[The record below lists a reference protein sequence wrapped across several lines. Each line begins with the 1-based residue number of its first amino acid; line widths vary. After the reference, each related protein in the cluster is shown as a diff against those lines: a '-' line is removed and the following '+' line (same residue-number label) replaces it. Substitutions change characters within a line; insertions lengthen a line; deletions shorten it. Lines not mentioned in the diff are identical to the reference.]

1 VIYKGLPKEW
11 QRVLAD
17 AGISEQEQKNN
28 PKALV
33 DVVTF
38 YKESNEK
45 QTEDPIWQK
54 FDNVRSHDSVQGG
67 SYQGASPVVPGPLS
81 PTYNGVLSP
90 PQSPRFPRND
100 QDSFENPRA
109 APPVPRSQMVGLGL
123 GPVGQ
128 SGKNDTML
136 PMRQAPRAPGQTVTQ
151 NMVPN
156 RAAPPV
162 PGASRD
168 AHPAL
173 QQGQDEYHQPQFH
186 HRPSV
191 DAASHHVPTPGRAR
205 AATTGGQSPH
215 HINTSP
221 VVNSPQQYQQQQEQA
236 MMVAQQK
243 LQQKQLERSQS
254 QRTPQ
259 ASPAIAQQPL
269 APIADIPAV
278 PQPSQEARAAGPVAR
293 PRQRPRQSMD
303 STAIVAKLN
312 QICSRDDPTQR
323 YRGFNKIGQGAS
335 GGVFTALE
343 RGTNKCVAIKQMN
356 LEQQPKKDLIIN
368 EIMVMRDSRHKNVV
382 NFMES
387 YLVKGELWVVMEYM
401 EGGSLTDV
409 VTFNMMS
416 EPQIAAVCREVS
428 DPELSSILI

>member
-1 VIYKGLPKEW
+1 
-11 QRVLAD
+11 
-17 AGISEQEQKNN
+17 
-28 PKALV
+28 
-33 DVVTF
+33 
-38 YKESNEK
+38 
-45 QTEDPIWQK
+45 
-54 FDNVRSHDSVQGG
+54 
-67 SYQGASPVVPGPLS
+67 
-81 PTYNGVLSP
+81 
-90 PQSPRFPRND
+90 
-100 QDSFENPRA
+100 
-109 APPVPRSQMVGLGL
+109 
-123 GPVGQ
+123 
-128 SGKNDTML
+128 
-136 PMRQAPRAPGQTVTQ
+136 
-151 NMVPN
+151 
-156 RAAPPV
+156 
-162 PGASRD
+162 
-168 AHPAL
+168 
-173 QQGQDEYHQPQFH
+173 
-186 HRPSV
+186 
-191 DAASHHVPTPGRAR
+191 
-205 AATTGGQSPH
+205 
-215 HINTSP
+215 
-221 VVNSPQQYQQQQEQA
+221 
-236 MMVAQQK
+236 MVAQQK

-254 QRTPQ
+254 QRTPH
-259 ASPAIAQQPL
+259 AAHAAFQQPL
-269 APIADIPAV
+269 APIADVPAI
-278 PQPSQEARAAGPVAR
+278 PQPNLEARTGPVAR

-428 DPELSSILI
+428 DSILSSVQNLTFVDSPRFAIFALQRRHSP